1 MSHICRQ
8 CSAVGFVSYELV
20 VVESTI
26 TAEYRC
32 HRCGFSWR
40 TAQNGEYPES
50 SERAAADVRGEV
62 YVAEVTE
69 RAAIGAP
76 ADDVNG
82 AAPLT

>member
-20 VVESTI
+20 IIESTI

-40 TAQNGEYPES
+40 TAQDGDYRQP
-50 SERAAADVRGEV
+50 SERAEPDARREAL
-62 YVAEVTE
+62 VAE
-69 RAAIGAP
+69 P
-76 ADDVNG
+76 
-82 AAPLT
+82 